1 MNASLMILEIAV
13 VLLGLGV
20 LLLDLWTPAEKKREL
35 GLYAAVVVAGILGG
49 SFLIDAGADPRYAF
63 GGMYVQ
69 DGLSLF
75 FKRLFLFSM
84 VIVLVMS
91 TEVVHRIKSG
101 ISEYCALTLFAGAGM
116 MMAAS
121 SNNLAMLFVSIE
133 LITVTFYVLVSIQR
147 SQTRALEAG
156 VKYLIIGALSSAV
169 MVYGIAL
176 VFGIS
181 GEMTFIAFG
190 TDGALDA
197 KNCLAGL
204 SGQYAGNPLFLAGVL
219 FILFGLA
226 FKVAAFPFQLWA
238 PDVYHGALAPTS
250 AFLAVGS
257 KAAGFALMLRVLFH
271 AFPEIA
277 VEWST
282 MLAALA
288 GITILYGNL
297 GAIPQ
302 RNLKRLMGY
311 SSIAHAGYV
320 MMGVAAVSAAGQSAT
335 LCYLGGYTFTALAAF
350 GVIAIV
356 SRSVGDD
363 DISSLAGLSRRSPF
377 LAASLTLAMVS
388 LTGLPPLAGFFGK
401 FMLLKAAV
409 EASAANTA
417 FYWLIAAAVFGVIVS
432 VYYYFNV
439 IRVIYFSS
447 SEGDD
452 SEIEVSQPM
461 KLVLILCVA
470 GMLVLGLYPNAVVDL
485 TVSAVR
491 VFTF

>member
-1 MNASLMILEIAV
+1 MILEIAV

-35 GLYAAVVVAGILGG
+35 GLYAAVVVVGVLGG
-49 SFLIDAGADPRYAF
+49 SFLIDSGAEPRFAF
-63 GGMYVQ
+63 GDMYVQ

-75 FKRLFLFSM
+75 FKRMFLFAM
-84 VIVLVMS
+84 AIVLVMS
-91 TEVVHRIKSG
+91 AEVADRIRGG

-116 MMAAS
+116 MLAAS
-121 SNNLAMLFVSIE
+121 SNGLAMLFVSIE
-133 LITVTFYVLVSIQR
+133 LITVTFYILVSIQR

-176 VFGIS
+176 VFGIA
-181 GEMTFIAFG
+181 GEMTFIAF
-190 TDGALDA
+190 TADGVLDA

-204 SGQYAGNPLFLAGVL
+204 SGQYSGNPLFLAGVL

-226 FKVAAFPFQLWA
+226 FKVAAFPFQMWA
-238 PDVYHGALAPTS
+238 PDVYQGALSPT
-250 AFLAVGS
+250 AGFLAVGS
-257 KAAGFALMLRVLFH
+257 KAAGFVLMLRVLFH

-282 MLAALA
+282 LLAAIA

-335 LCYLGGYTFTALAAF
+335 MVYLGGYTFTALAAF

-356 SRSVGDD
+356 ARTLDGE

-377 LAASLTLAMVS
+377 LAVSMTLAMIS

-409 EASAANTA
+409 GAAATNSA
-417 FYWLIAAAVFGVIVS
+417 FYWLIAAAVFGVVVS

-439 IRVIYFSS
+439 IRAIYFSAS
-447 SEGDD
+447 KGDE
-452 SEIEVSQPM
+452 SPVEVSQPM
-461 KLVLILCVA
+461 KLALMACVG

-491 VFTF
+491 VFSI